1 MGRRIVN
8 VTGKPEAFDDTIRE
22 CIVEAMVVQM
32 GAGMA
37 NGLERMLQGADKQA
51 YEALKRSEYRDDFI
65 RRYGYT
71 EADLYGKHSLYSM
84 RADYAD
90 PSTHEGFGCWVVEP
104 KGLVHEVV
112 TDGLGT
118 IIREDTHHDPHYVG
132 EHRAVEGWAG

>member
-8 VTGKPEAFDDTIRE
+8 VTGKPEA
-22 CIVEAMVVQM
+22 
-32 GAGMA
+32 GMT

-51 YEALKRSEYRDDFI
+51 YKALQHSEYRDDFI

-118 IIREDTHHDPHYVG
+118 IIREDTHHDPQYVG